1 MTEQQLVPLVVQIPL
16 VFAFMWFTLRLS
28 ADYRADAVRR
38 DTQWQAFIEQQNILW
53 RGFIKDMNEQSHAS
67 NDLTSQRLSELAQII
82 SSLLDDFKAHDQ
94 RTNVR
99 SKQV

>member
-1 MTEQQLVPLVVQIPL
+1 MTEQQLVPLIVQIPL

-28 ADYRADAVRR
+28 GDHRADAIRR
-38 DTQWQAFIEQQNILW
+38 DVQWQAFIEQQNILW
-53 RGFIKDMNEQSHAS
+53 RNFIKDLTEQGRAS

-82 SSLLDDFKAHDQ
+82 SSLLDDFKVHDQ

-99 SKQV
+99 GKQV